1 MDISSDETDAVAA
14 REAGDVQARI
24 QAFAGG
30 EAEALTWY
38 HDQPIPALGGRTA
51 ETLVRMGQGAAVRQ
65 YLDTLATG
73 GFA

>member
-1 MDISSDETDAVAA
+1 METDAVAA
-14 REAGDVQARI
+14 REAADVLARI
-24 QAFAGG
+24 QAVAGG
-30 EAEALTWY
+30 EAEALAWY
-38 HDQPIPALGGRTA
+38 HDQPIPALGGRTV